1 MRRSLLRFPHKCFP
15 SFPTSD
21 LSAPVLNFIAGAA
34 VPAKS
39 GKLMDNVNP
48 ATGLVTT
55 TIPRSEEAD
64 ANAAVSAAA
73 AAAAVW
79 SRTSL
84 AERAALLRRVAD
96 IVEADLSNFAA
107 HETRYSG
114 KPLKLSKNVD
124 VPRAVANLRFFAT
137 FAEAHSP
144 NAYYPTDGPAGS
156 GLPAV
161 NLTERSPLGVVA
173 LVTPWNL
180 PIYLLSWKVA
190 PAIMCGNAIVAKPSE
205 MTPSTAQLLAQ
216 AFHQAGAPPGLFNVL
231 HGFGQ

>member
-1 MRRSLLRFPHKCFP
+1 M
-15 SFPTSD
+15 
-21 LSAPVLNFIAGAA
+21 
-34 VPAKS
+34 
-39 GKLMDNVNP
+39 
-48 ATGLVTT
+48 
-55 TIPRSEEAD
+55 
-64 ANAAVSAAA
+64 
-73 AAAAVW
+73 
-79 SRTSL
+79 
-84 AERAALLRRVAD
+84 
-96 IVEADLSNFAA
+96 
-107 HETRYSG
+107 
-114 KPLKLSKNVD
+114 D